1 VAKSAEAL
9 INPELL
15 VWARQSAGM
24 QLEEA
29 ASRLQVPTE
38 KLHAWEEGSQR
49 PTVKQLRKVASVYQQ
64 SFAAFYLPK
73 APAVFRA
80 PIRDYRRLPHEGEQR
95 ISPDL
100 ALEMRLAVDRREVC
114 RELLAAQDVVPKE
127 FPRRISLR
135 RNPESVAVELRGFLG
150 TTLDEQQSWRS
161 ERDAFNSWRAAIE
174 RLDVLVFQAT
184 AVPLEEMRAYSIAK
198 FPLPLIVVNR
208 KDAYAGRVF
217 SMLHEMTHLLL
228 RSSGVCDLDTRPDRP
243 PAQQRTEVFC
253 NHVAGAC
260 LVPQDDLLARPVV
273 RQHQGDAWGDD
284 ELGGLARTYRVSREV
299 VLRRLV
305 ILGLASPAFY
315 EQKRIEF
322 QKQYRERRREK
333 GFVPQSTNILSAAG
347 RPFVRV
353 VLEAFYEDRI
363 TASDVSDYLGVRLK
377 HLDRIGESVGMG

>member
-29 ASRLQVPTE
+29 ASRLRLPTE
-38 KLHAWEEGSQR
+38 RLHAWEDGSQR
-49 PTVKQLRKVASVYQQ
+49 PTVKQLRKVAWLYQQ

-80 PIRDYRRLPHEGEQR
+80 PIRDYRRLPEQR
-95 ISPDL
+95 EQLISPDL
-100 ALEMRLAVDRREVC
+100 ALDIRLALDRREVC
-114 RELLAAQDVVPKE
+114 CELLAAQDASAKE
-127 FPRRISLR
+127 FPRKVPVT
-135 RNPESVAVELRGFLG
+135 RNPESVGAELRELLNI
-150 TTLDEQQSWRS
+150 TIAEQQSWRS
-161 ERDAFNSWRAAIE
+161 ERVAFNCWRTAIE
-174 RLDVLVFQAT
+174 RLDTLVFQAT
-184 AVPLEEMRAYSIAK
+184 TVPLEEMRAYSVAR

-217 SMLHEMTHLLL
+217 SMLHELTHLLL
-228 RSSGVCDLDTRPDRP
+228 RSGGVCDLDSRGGRP
-243 PAQQRTEVFC
+243 PAEQRTEVFC

-260 LVPQDDLLARPVV
+260 LVPTNDLLGQPMVA
-273 RQHQGDAWGDD
+273 QHQGEIWRDD
-284 ELGGLARTYRVSREV
+284 ELAGLGRRYRVSREV

-305 ILGLASPAFY
+305 ILKLASAAFY

-322 QKQYRERRREK
+322 QQQYQRRRQEK
-333 GFVPQSTNILSAAG
+333 GFVHPSVNVVSAAG
-347 RPFVRV
+347 RPFVRL
-353 VLEAFYEDRI
+353 VLDAFYEDRI

-377 HLDRIGESVGMG
+377 HLERIAETVGMG